1 MGQVPFLPPN
11 VGGWP
16 ADTAWLTTSAGL
28 ARLRAA
34 QLIVAHADLSTV
46 SATSTANRWAAAQA
60 LLSVDQWSSRTSAA
74 LNQVADT
81 PAQLVALAACA
92 PEYVVSL

>member
-28 ARLRAA
+28 ARLRVA
-34 QLIVAHADLSTV
+34 QLLAEHADLSTV
-46 SATSTANRWAAAQA
+46 SGTRARTVGGDAVAARRRPLELAHHGRA
-60 LLSVDQWSSRTSAA
+60 G
-74 LNQVADT
+74 QVADT

-92 PEYVVSL
+92 PEYVVS